1 MKKPEHPS
9 SILKKILEEKSVS
22 QRELA
27 SIIQIAPSVL
37 SGILLHNKSF
47 TAEIAVKLEAAG
59 YDRAKDWL
67 VRQAFYDLF
76 KVQKDFESE
85 TKNIIEWNNIQKIIS
100 VSYFR
105 KQGFIT
111 SDLSEN
117 ISNIYKIY
125 NVSDLN
131 SFFEFH
137 NNYTFSHYRKS
148 SAFTEQKNNVISWS
162 VLAEYL
168 LKDPIDIKF
177 DSSFKDELITKLN
190 QLFKNNKKSLLSDT
204 KNLLANY
211 GIKFNVLDRPS
222 KTPVDG
228 KSFMSNNIPAI
239 VLSLKYK
246 RLDNFAFTIMHE
258 LGHVFL
264 HLTQK
269 HGNECFY
276 INSSKDNILEFEANL
291 FARNALIPPDEWK
304 KFERSHS
311 IYTDEAIIEFSKKI
325 NVHPA
330 IIRGRVC
337 FEYNNYY
344 RRKSSITSDNII
356 SFI

>member
-1 MKKPEHPS
+1 MKKNEHPGFYLKE
-9 SILKKILEEKSVS
+9 ILDDKSVS
-22 QRELA
+22 QRELS
-27 SIIQIAPSVL
+27 SIIQVPASVL
-37 SGILLHNKSF
+37 NGIILHHKPI

-67 VRQAFYDLF
+67 VRQAFYDVH
-76 KVQKDFESE
+76 KTQTIIESE
-85 TKNIIEWNNIQKIIS
+85 TKIIKEWNNIQKIIPTS
-100 VSYFR
+100 FFR
-105 KQGFIT
+105 KKGLID
-111 SDLSEN
+111 SDLKKN
-117 ISNIYKIY
+117 ISKIYDIY

-131 SFFEFH
+131 SFFELHH
-137 NNYTFSHYRKS
+137 NFVFSHYRKS

-162 VLAEYL
+162 VLAEHI
-168 LKDPIDIKF
+168 LKNPIDKKF
-177 DSSFKDELITKLN
+177 DSSCQTELISKLN
-190 QLFKNNKKSLLSDT
+190 ELFKNNNKSLLSDT

-211 GIKFNVLDRPS
+211 GIKFAVLDRPS

-228 KSFMSNNIPAI
+228 KSFMSNNNPAI

-264 HLTQK
+264 HLTK
-269 HGNECFY
+269 DYSDESFY
-276 INSSKDNILEFEANL
+276 INSTKNSVLEFEANL
-291 FARNALIPPDEWK
+291 FARNALIQQHEWEN
-304 KFERSHS
+304 FERSHL

-344 RRKSSITSDNII
+344 RRKSSITSENVI